1 MRVVKM
7 KTMITAGALVA
18 CSGEA
23 SAATIL
29 LQGTITPQTPWQS
42 IEGPSP
48 YTNTIHPLVGRFR
61 VSFSRPVT
69 GSFLGIGQVY
79 LDYYDADGN
88 LYNDD
93 NGDVAAGG
101 MFTHQKSKVFT
112 VTTKGE
118 FRDALPGGWA
128 EGGAWPFFYEFDL
141 SGLERSIDFTV
152 TSLKAGRAGAV
163 PEPATWA
170 LMILGLGATG
180 TALRRRKRTSS
191 ASVMALSRAATPA

>member
-1 MRVVKM
+1 MQIAKM
-7 KTMITAGALVA
+7 KTMLAAGALLA
-18 CSGEA
+18 CSSEVA
-23 SAATIL
+23 AATIL
-29 LQGTITPQTPWQS
+29 LQGTITPHAPVQS

-93 NGDVAAGG
+93 NGDIAAGG
-101 MFTHQKSKVFT
+101 TFTHQKSKVFT
-112 VTTKGE
+112 ITTKGE
-118 FRDALPGGWA
+118 FRDAEEGGWA

-141 SGLERSIDFTV
+141 QGLERPVDFTV
-152 TSLKAGRAGAV
+152 MSLKAGRVGAV

-180 TALRRRKRTSS
+180 TALRRRRRIIAAS
-191 ASVMALSRAATPA
+191 AMPLSPAMTLA

>member
-1 MRVVKM
+1 MRMVKM
-7 KTMITAGALVA
+7 KTMLAAAVLA
-18 CSGEA
+18 CSSEV

-29 LQGTITPQTPWQS
+29 LQGTITPQAPWQS

-48 YTNTIHPLVGRFR
+48 YTNFIHPLVGRFR

-79 LDYYDADGN
+79 LDYYDADSN

-101 MFTHQKSKVFT
+101 MFTRQKSRIFT
-112 VTTKGE
+112 LTTKGE
-118 FRDALPGGWA
+118 FRDAEEGGWA

-141 SGLERSIDFTV
+141 QGLERPVDFTV
-152 TSLKAGRAGAV
+152 TSLKAGRVGAV

-180 TALRRRKRTSS
+180 VALRRRRQIASTS
-191 ASVMALSRAATPA
+191 AIRFSRAACQA

>member
-1 MRVVKM
+1 MQMMKM
-7 KTMITAGALVA
+7 KSMMMAGALLASSSEV
-18 CSGEA
+18 

-29 LQGTITPQTPWQS
+29 LTGTITPQAPMQS

-48 YTNTIHPLVGRFR
+48 YTNYIHPLAGRFR

-141 SGLERSIDFTV
+141 SGLERPVDFTV
-152 TSLKAGRAGAV
+152 TSFKAGRAGAV

-170 LMILGLGATG
+170 LMILGMGATG
-180 TALRRRKRTSS
+180 TALRRRRQKAPVS
-191 ASVMALSRAATPA
+191 AIVLSRAATPA

>member
-1 MRVVKM
+1 MRMVKM
-7 KTMITAGALVA
+7 KTMIAAGALMA
-18 CSGEA
+18 CSAEV

-29 LQGTITPQTPWQS
+29 LTGTITPQAPVQS

-48 YTNTIHPLVGRFR
+48 YTNFIHPLVGRFR

-101 MFTHQKSKVFT
+101 TFNHQKSKVFT
-112 VTTKGE
+112 ISTKGE
-118 FRDALPGGWA
+118 FRDADDGGWA

-141 SGLERSIDFTV
+141 SSLERPVDFTL

-170 LMILGLGATG
+170 LMILGMGATG
-180 TALRRRKRTSS
+180 TALRRRRRV
-191 ASVMALSRAATPA
+191 ASTAAIRFSRAATPA